1 MQFNPTGST
10 AAQFCATAS
19 DKEHHLMTR
28 IRNRAALIAL
38 PLALGTLAVGAA
50 SASANSYQW
59 GDNGSGACN
68 AWQSALT
75 PSQAG
80 VEIGTYCMQS
90 VTGWITINGG
100 ATQDQA
106 ISCANND
113 SSSGL
118 SYSTDGQAYVNDG
131 PWYALATIYASD
143 GDPGDDAVTAP
154 VAWQTG
160 NGGDADLSSESWDGM
175 DYAGSNSSE
184 EYGSAGAGVT
194 NWGGNGGWQTAVA
207 CKNGEGDFT
216 QPQGRR
222 TGRSSQRFAFPTA
235 QVAKASAP
243 RARDRTID
251 SADKKKGRAFLA
263 REYVLKK
270 NVTRTD
276 TRTCP
281 AGLVRR
287 GKLAY
292 TVQEFPAD
300 NKFSWKNRSL
310 VDVKMTAKG
319 KNAGSVKMKLKR
331 AKNPTVVQFQMRC
344 GKR

>member
-1 MQFNPTGST
+1 MH
-10 AAQFCATAS
+10 
-19 DKEHHLMTR
+19 KEPYLMTR
-28 IRNRAALIAL
+28 IRNRAALAAV
-38 PLALGTLAVGAA
+38 PLAAAALAIGAA

-68 AWQSALT
+68 AWQSALN

-80 VEIGTYCMQS
+80 VELGTYCMQS

-100 ATQDQA
+100 ATQEQA

-113 SSSGL
+113 SASGL
-118 SYSTDGQAYVNDG
+118 SWSVDGQAYVNAG
-131 PWYALATIYASD
+131 PWYALAVINASD
-143 GDPGDDAVTAP
+143 TNPGDDSVSAP
-154 VAWQTG
+154 VGWQTG
-160 NGGDADLSSESWDGM
+160 NGGDADLSSETWGGM
-175 DYAGSNSSE
+175 DYSGSNSSDV
-184 EYGSAGAGVT
+184 YGSAGAAVT
-194 NWGGNGGWQTAVA
+194 NWGGNGGWQTALA
-207 CKNGEGDFT
+207 CKNGQGNFT
-216 QPQGRR
+216 QTQGRR
-222 TGRSSQRFAFPTA
+222 TGPSSQRFAFPSV

-263 REYVLKK
+263 REYALKK

-292 TVQEFPAD
+292 TVQEFPAN

-310 VDVKMTAKG
+310 VDVKMTNKG
-319 KNAGSVKMKLKR
+319 KNAGSVKMTLKR
-331 AKNPTVVQFQMRC
+331 AKNPTVEQFQMRC